1 MRYSKLLRRT
11 AENTVSL
18 PANKSTGNTKGTAGQ
33 ACIIS
38 LVKAQISTFID
49 F

>member
-1 MRYSKLLRRT
+1 MVKLLRRT

-18 PANKSTGNTKGTAGQ
+18 PANKLTGNTKGTASK
-33 ACIIS
+33 ACNIS
-38 LVKAQISTFID
+38 LVSANISTFID